1 MNSLTIVTSKD
12 LRYYSDE
19 FRRRIRLMKV
29 HVPEKVWQ
37 GLLAWGRLGRFD
49 ARLIIRKAKMVQA
62 WKQHLAAI
70 VRIITEQLK
79 ELEEMS
85 KRFWIRFTKLADDAR
100 RQVRSGYES
109 NSGEELRGKPFKML
123 ASRRPRRLAHG
134 DYASDQ
140 DGFQLDELRSW
151 FWKLKNGE
159 LHPAIMITA

>member
-1 MNSLTIVTSKD
+1 M
-12 LRYYSDE
+12 R
-19 FRRRIRLMKV
+19 V
-29 HVPEKVWQ
+29 HVPEKLWQ
-37 GLLAWGRLGRFD
+37 DLLAWGRLGRFD

-70 VRIITEQLK
+70 ARIITEKLK
-79 ELEEMS
+79 ELEEMG

-100 RQVRSGYES
+100 RQVKSGYGS

-134 DYASDQ
+134 DCVSER

-159 LHPAIMITA
+159 LHPAIMIAA